1 MLRKLKALDA
11 IGLIALILS
20 LLLLS
25 WAGLIWAIAIGFAF
39 GSYATSIVSRWPK
52 RILHV
57 KRDPYCMSC
66 NKELQPRD
74 LYPLLSYL
82 CNKGKCRFCGA
93 SIPTSLFWTEF
104 LVIISS
110 IICYLVLGIGVWYIV
125 ILILASVFI
134 ATTVIFVTNLF
145 IK

>member
-1 MLRKLKALDA
+1 MYKKLKALDV
-11 IGLIALILS
+11 IGLVALILS

-25 WAGLIWAIAIGFAF
+25 WAGLIWAIAIGLAF

-66 NKELQPRD
+66 NKALQPRD

-93 SIPTSLFWTEF
+93 SIPASLFWTEF
-104 LVIISS
+104 LVIIAS
-110 IICYLVLGIGVWYIV
+110 IIGYVVLGIGVWYIF
-125 ILILASVFI
+125 ILILTSIFI
-134 ATTVIFVTNLF
+134 ATMVIFITTLF
-145 IK
+145 RK